1 MRSDS
6 TTAVADAASY
16 RHYPTK
22 LFAAAE
28 AYAGACTAKSTIY
41 CANIAA
47 RLMVAQFAKFLRRL
61 PVEVDVQV
69 NLLASELM
77 VGALAS
83 SPHSSA

>member
-6 TTAVADAASY
+6 TTTDADAASY
-16 RHYPTK
+16 RHYPTT

-41 CANIAA
+41 CANLAA
-47 RLMVAQFAKFLRRL
+47 GTMVAQFAKLLRKL

-77 VGALAS
+77 VGA
-83 SPHSSA
+83 